1 MASPRDHIRAAQAA
15 ELRGDKARAI
25 AELLE
30 AAELYRKG
38 GNSARALQLLR
49 HARTLDPSRVD
60 IAEQVSKLEWMPD
73 TSIAGALRGAD
84 ASEQVLQ
91 LKLDPDELAE
101 RQRLIEEALREA
113 GMPSSGGDTP
123 DEVKRW
129 LVEEPAAPRQPM
141 DLQGA
146 GQRALQWA
154 QQREEEQKALGQ
166 WLGEEPEEPIA
177 TEAAAPAAPAVE
189 APEPARRPPGPRNVE
204 PILAEPILADVES
217 MPFQEPA
224 SPPEPEPEPEPEPAR
239 ESASSEPSLFDRGP
253 TRADPAL
260 DAWCSFCCRPRLEVG
275 EMVAGP
281 TGSFICAACVGES
294 QSLLGL
300 GSSEPAAARPAPAR
314 RKEEPGTL
322 ELVGQHEARAL
333 LARGLEAGARRLLVI
348 GPEGCGKSVWFQHL
362 VSQEVGVLVTVDSLE
377 QGAGGSLLLVEDV
390 DRLSP
395 ELQARLSSFL
405 ARHPERTVLMS
416 ARGGTTVP
424 GFQLHGAA
432 GSLPM
437 FTSFELFR
445 VLREA
450 VSLALIDQ
458 IQLVIPLH
466 DPSEAEFVE
475 IARRRL
481 AARGSGVTLSDEVL
495 ATFAAAAARSPRA
508 GHELTAMLGRVLSGT
523 WSLHAPGKDA
533 GDKAPADKAPEE
545 KEPGGKPSGRRGRR
559 KGS

>member
-73 TSIAGALRGAD
+73 TSIAGALQGAD
-84 ASEQVLQ
+84 AEEPVLQ
-91 LKLDPDELAE
+91 LKLEPDELAE

-113 GMPSSGGDTP
+113 GMPNSGGDAP

-129 LVEEPAAPRQPM
+129 LVEESSAPRQPM
-141 DLQGA
+141 DLQ
-146 GQRALQWA
+146 
-154 QQREEEQKALGQ
+154 EALG
-166 WLGEEPEEPIA
+166 
-177 TEAAAPAAPAVE
+177 AA
-189 APEPARRPPGPRNVE
+189 RNVE

-217 MPFQEPA
+217 MPFQEP
-224 SPPEPEPEPEPEPAR
+224 SSLPEPALPPELAR
-239 ESASSEPSLFDRGP
+239 EAASSAPSLFDRGP

-260 DAWCSFCCRPRLEVG
+260 DAWCSFCCRPRVEVG

-362 VSQEVGVLVTVDSLE
+362 VSQEAGTLVTVDSLE

-450 VSLALIDQ
+450 VPLALIDQ

-481 AARGSGVTLSDEVL
+481 AARGSEATLSDEVL

-508 GHELTAMLGRVLSGT
+508 GHELTAMLGRVLSGS
-523 WSLHAPGKDA
+523 WSLHAAGKDA
-533 GDKAPADKAPEE
+533 GDKAPADKELGA
-545 KEPGGKPSGRRGRR
+545 KPPGRRGRR